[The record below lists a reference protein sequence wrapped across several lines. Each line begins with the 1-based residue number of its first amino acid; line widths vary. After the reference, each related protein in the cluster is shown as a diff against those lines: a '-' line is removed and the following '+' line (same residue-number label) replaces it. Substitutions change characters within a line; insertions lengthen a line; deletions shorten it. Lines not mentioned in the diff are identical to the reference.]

1 MPYES
6 SSMKFEPPL
15 ARRTFLVGA
24 AAGGAV
30 IAGNLA
36 WHAFNPK
43 PVPLSPIADAFWAR
57 RFPALDGGELAVAPW
72 RGQRLLVN
80 FWATWC
86 PPCVKELPEIN
97 QFYKEARGKGWQ
109 VLGLAVDQ
117 RDPVKAF
124 LQKAP
129 LDFEVALAGPEGL
142 GLVRELGN
150 PAGGLPFSVVF
161 DETGEISWRRLGV
174 SHLEELRQLAKS

>member
-1 MPYES
+1 MSPIT
-6 SSMKFEPPL
+6 
-15 ARRTFLVGA
+15 RRLILTGAGLGA
-24 AAGGAV
+24 AALGGAF
-30 IAGNLA
+30 A
-36 WHAFNPK
+36 WRKLNP
-43 PVPLSPIADAFWAR
+43 PQASAVAQAFWAR
-57 RFPALDGGELAVAPW
+57 RFPGLDGQTLEVARW
-72 RGQRLLVN
+72 RGQPLLVN

-97 QFYKEARGKGWQ
+97 QFYKETRSKGWQ

-142 GLVRELGN
+142 SLVRELGN